1 VLTERAVPVARV
13 RTRDFQR
20 GRSVRLE
27 YGHDDPD
34 SVYDLW
40 YDFPALRREVLDA
53 LAPGGRHTWLP
64 QLRDPDTDRSV
75 RTPPRPAPPG
85 IVAVVDGRFLARED
99 VRGGFDL
106 IVHLEVSEAALG
118 RRLPPEDAQRVKG
131 AWSRY
136 LAEADPAKHAD
147 LVVRFDHPDRPAIP
161 PPLRDHG
168 QTPP

>member
-1 VLTERAVPVARV
+1 
-13 RTRDFQR
+13 
-20 GRSVRLE
+20 
-27 YGHDDPD
+27 
-34 SVYDLW
+34 
-40 YDFPALRREVLDA
+40 
-53 LAPGGRHTWLP
+53 
-64 QLRDPDTDRSV
+64 
-75 RTPPRPAPPG
+75 
-85 IVAVVDGRFLARED
+85 
-99 VRGGFDL
+99 
-106 IVHLEVSEAALG
+106 LG